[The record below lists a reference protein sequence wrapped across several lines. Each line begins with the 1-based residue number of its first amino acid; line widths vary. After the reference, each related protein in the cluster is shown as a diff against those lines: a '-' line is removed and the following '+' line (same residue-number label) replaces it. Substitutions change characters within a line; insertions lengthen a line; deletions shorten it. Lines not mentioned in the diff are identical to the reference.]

1 MVAPPDNDVLWA
13 RGLTYAHDGSPA
25 LQGVSLGVREGE
37 ILAVTGPR
45 GSGKTTLL
53 RCLSGQLRVQRGE
66 VWFNSVPVHTMGPLA
81 RERLRLDRFAW
92 IDPEPVLV
100 PELNAWENTALPLM
114 LRGTGR
120 RAAKAAALEWL
131 ERLDIRDA
139 ARKRPHALLQSERQ
153 RVVVARALVSGP
165 TVLFADEPT
174 AALHR
179 AEHGHVLRT
188 LTTAARSHD
197 ITVVLATH
205 DPGTASLADRTLTLL
220 DGRRVNTVHLPPTP
234 KTEGSRRR
242 PERRTPRPDA
252 DAGRGHAP
260 AAERDHRSAVTAQ
273 GPSAAPTEGRS
284 GAEQTARPTDGR
296 NRPAEGRGRSTAAE
310 GGEAMAQEAG
320 VAGTPQAGTATAR
333 QGSEAATR
341 QPGEAVAQQ
350 ADETAAR
357 RGSEAATRQAGEATT
372 GQAGEAVAR
381 QADDTA
387 ARQGSEAVTRQ
398 AGEAVGQQPGGPS
411 AEGDPPGAPD
421 AEERAAADGEGR
433 AACSLSA

>member
-25 LQGVSLGVREGE
+25 LQGVSLAVRGGE

-53 RCLSGQLRVQRGE
+53 RCLSGQLRAQRGE

-81 RERLRLDRFAW
+81 RERLRLDRFGW

-131 ERLDIRDA
+131 ERLDIRDT

-153 RVVVARALVSGP
+153 RVVVARALVAAP

-179 AEHGHVLRT
+179 AEHAHVLRT

-205 DPGTASLADRTLTLL
+205 DPATASLADRTLTLL
-220 DGRRVNTVHLPPTP
+220 DGRQVKTLPLPPAPTAAGGHP
-234 KTEGSRRR
+234 SPAAQE
-242 PERRTPRPDA
+242 PRPA
-252 DAGRGHAP
+252 AAGRG
-260 AAERDHRSAVTAQ
+260 
-273 GPSAAPTEGRS
+273 GRS
-284 GAEQTARPTDGR
+284 
-296 NRPAEGRGRSTAAE
+296 PAGPGGRSTVD
-310 GGEAMAQEAG
+310 GG
-320 VAGTPQAGTATAR
+320 
-333 QGSEAATR
+333 
-341 QPGEAVAQQ
+341 
-350 ADETAAR
+350 
-357 RGSEAATRQAGEATT
+357 
-372 GQAGEAVAR
+372 GEAVAR
-381 QADDTA
+381 RGDASS
-387 ARQGSEAVTRQ
+387 GEGEAPGAG
-398 AGEAVGQQPGGPS
+398 AGE
-411 AEGDPPGAPD
+411 D
-421 AEERAAADGEGR
+421 RAAADGEGR